1 MRSPEGHINLA
12 NRAVAPEPQNV
23 HEVRQ
28 EHTEVESIDQEA
40 ANEAVVVENVPRPTV
55 IVEDEVFEENL
66 DKPKEK
72 QFWLAASNSKKPVS
86 NFIEFMQQLW
96 VREEMTDCQIMCSSG
111 KIFKVIVQ

>member
-55 IVEDEVFEENL
+55 IVED
-66 DKPKEK
+66 
-72 QFWLAASNSKKPVS
+72 
-86 NFIEFMQQLW
+86 
-96 VREEMTDCQIMCSSG
+96 
-111 KIFKVIVQ
+111 